1 MPDVAPVERALR
13 GMVWPA
19 RSALVFEASGI
30 EAFDTGG
37 AVVLYRALME
47 ARRQGCEVSIEG
59 LRPDYAQ
66 LMSLVSSN
74 WGAIVAEVA
83 SRSNGTERFRTS
95 IRAVSGVESCRPGCP
110 GAGVSRGECD
120 GAGSFGG
127 VARSHALAQLPE

>member
-19 RSALVFEASGI
+19 RSVLVFEASGI

-66 LMSLVSSN
+66 LMNLVSSN

-83 SRSNGTERFRTS
+83 SRSNGTAWTRTS
-95 IRAVSGVESCRPGCP
+95 IDVDQKSCRPGCP

>member
-13 GMVWPA
+13 RMAWPA

-47 ARRQGCEVSIEG
+47 ARRQGCEVSIQG

-66 LMSLVSSN
+66 LMSLVSSH
-74 WGAIVAEVA
+74 WGLRWWLKSPRGQNGTARLTD
-83 SRSNGTERFRTS
+83 SRSAVILPRV
-95 IRAVSGVESCRPGCP
+95 IR
-110 GAGVSRGECD
+110 GAGVSRGECHRA
-120 GAGSFGG
+120 GAIGG
-127 VARSHALAQLPE
+127 VAPSHALAQLPE

>member
-47 ARRQGCEVSIEG
+47 ARRQGCEVSIQG

-66 LMSLVSSN
+66 LMSLVSSH
-74 WGAIVAEVA
+74 WAAMVAEVA
-83 SRSNGTERFRTS
+83 SRSER
-95 IRAVSGVESCRPGCP
+95 E
-110 GAGVSRGECD
+110 
-120 GAGSFGG
+120 
-127 VARSHALAQLPE
+127 